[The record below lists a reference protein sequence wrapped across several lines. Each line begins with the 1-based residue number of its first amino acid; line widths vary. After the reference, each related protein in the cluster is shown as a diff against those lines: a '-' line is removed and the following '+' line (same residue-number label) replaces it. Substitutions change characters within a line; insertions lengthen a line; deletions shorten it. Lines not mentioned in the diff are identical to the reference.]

1 MSGLPPIEK
10 GVPIPPPSTG
20 GRKRKYP
27 FDEMEVGD
35 SFTLP
40 LSGEIGPGGSDRVVC
55 LLSCAGNRRRK
66 THGQAFRV
74 RTEREQGVA
83 RCWRVK

>member
-27 FDEMEVGD
+27 FDEMEVG
-35 SFTLP
+35 
-40 LSGEIGPGGSDRVVC
+40 C